1 MIQPRLRA
9 VLVGGVSLL
18 TVGAIGTVW
27 ATSSVAA
34 NNRYVTAIAA
44 TGDVSQSFLATGT
57 ISRSN
62 VVDAAFSASGTVKK
76 VLAAVGDTVAAG
88 DVLATLDTTS
98 LKLALLNAQTDLAS
112 AKASLYAAEH
122 PSAGSVSGG
131 RPSGDGSLPGGS
143 PGTGNQSGGSDDNP
157 VPSGISAADATK
169 LYEAIAAVNVATSKW
184 SNPDQPTTCDQIY
197 AALLAANPE
206 QPEPTPQ
213 PTTEPTPQPTTGP
226 TSEPTPEPTSEPT
239 PEPSATPTSEP
250 SATPTSEPS
259 ATPTSEPTPEPSAT
273 PSPEPT
279 TGGDDSEDAG
289 QLALVV
295 DDITV
300 EDITACG
307 QARTELLLANAV
319 LADYYQQLITT
330 GTIASDDKPSTG
342 KPSTGKPSTPSA
354 SSTPSGSSS
363 KAKSSST
370 GSGSASPT
378 ASARSVASAEAGVL
392 KAEQAVAAA
401 EAALANAELVAP
413 ISGTVGN
420 VGLTPG
426 DASTAGTITIVGEGT
441 ATVSIEVPLAT
452 RPLLSQ
458 GMAATVTPAG
468 SLEGLSGT
476 IGTISVLE
484 TSGTAGDSP
493 TYTTSIVVEDP
504 DMLLNEGARAG
515 VEIVTRTAA
524 GVTTVPVSAVTPTAA
539 GTGTVQVL
547 DSASDETAETVTV
560 TTGAVGGG
568 RVEIVEGISPG
579 QVVVLSDRTA
589 ALPSSDSSST
599 RRMTGGRR

>member
-213 PTTEPTPQPTTGP
+213 PTTGP

-239 PEPSATPTSEP
+239 PEP

-589 ALPSSDSSST
+589 ALPSNDSSST

>member
-213 PTTEPTPQPTTGP
+213 PTTGP
-226 TSEPTPEPTSEPT
+226 TSEPTSEPT
-239 PEPSATPTSEP
+239 PEP

-413 ISGTVGN
+413 ISGTVGT

-560 TTGAVGGG
+560 TTGAVGDG

>member
-213 PTTEPTPQPTTGP
+213 PTTGP

-342 KPSTGKPSTPSA
+342 MPSTGKPSTPSA

-413 ISGTVGN
+413 ISGTVGT

-547 DSASDETAETVTV
+547 DNASDETAETVTV
-560 TTGAVGGG
+560 TTGAVGDG

-579 QVVVLSDRTA
+579 QVLVLSDRTA

>member
-213 PTTEPTPQPTTGP
+213 PTTGP

-413 ISGTVGN
+413 ISGTVGT

-547 DSASDETAETVTV
+547 DNASDETAETVTV

>member
-213 PTTEPTPQPTTGP
+213 PTTGP

-239 PEPSATPTSEP
+239 PEP

-413 ISGTVGN
+413 ISGTVGT